1 VRDGGVVRDERPVI
15 SVAPRDRRDQSNARS
30 KEGKMATADEEERGR
45 GKAIVGVALVVVAL
59 TGTLAWLR
67 RRHRDVDV

>member
-1 VRDGGVVRDERPVI
+1 
-15 SVAPRDRRDQSNARS
+15 
-30 KEGKMATADEEERGR
+30 MATADEEERGR